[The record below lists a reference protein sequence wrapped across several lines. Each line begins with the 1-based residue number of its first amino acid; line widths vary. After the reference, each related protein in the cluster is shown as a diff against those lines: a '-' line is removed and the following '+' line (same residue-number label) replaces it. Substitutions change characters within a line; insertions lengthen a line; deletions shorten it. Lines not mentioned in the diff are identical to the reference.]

1 MGSASGG
8 PALTPGPS
16 PAAPSGVPGSGG
28 ADRIRYVALGDSYT
42 IGTSVAE
49 RERWPDQLVARLP
62 QLELVANLGVNG
74 FTSRDVIEVE
84 LPQLDALRPEL
95 ITLLIGVNDVVQGVP
110 AETYRQ
116 NVARILDDAVDRV
129 GAARV
134 LVVTT
139 PDYTVT
145 PSGADYGDP
154 VQQSAGIRA
163 NNAIITD
170 VARGLGIQVVDIHD
184 ISLGAATDRGLVAS
198 DGLHP
203 SGAQYELWVDR
214 IEVTLTGLLRT

>member
-1 MGSASGG
+1 
-8 PALTPGPS
+8 
-16 PAAPSGVPGSGG
+16 
-28 ADRIRYVALGDSYT
+28 
-42 IGTSVAE
+42 
-49 RERWPDQLVARLP
+49 
-62 QLELVANLGVNG
+62 
-74 FTSRDVIEVE
+74 
-84 LPQLDALRPEL
+84 
-95 ITLLIGVNDVVQGVP
+95 
-110 AETYRQ
+110 
-116 NVARILDDAVDRV
+116 
-129 GAARV
+129 V

-170 VARGLGIQVVDIHD
+170 VARGLGIAVVDIHD

-203 SGAQYELWVDR
+203 SGAQYGLWVDR